1 MMNGKNKVYAV
12 HYVVKKFGAEYGRK
26 CYVYTDT
33 AEHAIKIFKKYGD
46 KECVYEPGR
55 HAFRVTA
62 NPTDEIITTQYTYID
77 GTEV

>member
-26 CYVYTDT
+26 CYVHTDT
-33 AEHAIKIFKKYGD
+33 AKHAVQIFKKYGNHD
-46 KECVYEPGR
+46 CVYEQGR

-62 NPTDEIITTQYTYID
+62 NITDEIISNQYIYID
-77 GTEV
+77 GVEV